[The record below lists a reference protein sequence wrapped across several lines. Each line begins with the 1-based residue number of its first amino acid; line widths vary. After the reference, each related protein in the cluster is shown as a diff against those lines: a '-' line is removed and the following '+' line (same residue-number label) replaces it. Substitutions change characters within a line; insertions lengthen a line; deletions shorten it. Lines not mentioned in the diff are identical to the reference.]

1 MIQPSLW
8 RVLEP
13 KWRTALQRLREER
26 SRGGS
31 GKLVLLLGVGTLFWL
46 AVYWVLYAIL
56 RYFRSVEEL
65 GPLLAGKLLGLVL
78 LSFIAILVLSNV
90 ITALSSFFLAK
101 DLDLLVSAPVDWLRI
116 YLAKLGE
123 TLLHSSWMVA
133 LMAVPILTAYGVIY
147 RGGLVFVPYATLTL
161 VPLLV
166 LPAVAG
172 SALTLVLVNIF
183 PARRTR
189 DLLSIIALGAAGGLI
204 LLLRVIRP
212 ERLASPEGFRNLLDF
227 IAVLRTPTSPFLP
240 SEWATRAIMT
250 FLRGEV
256 DPLPLLLLWTTAA
269 AFVTVGAVLHRQL
282 FAPGFTKAQEGAERF
297 VRGAW
302 WRWTVGRLL
311 GFLPVAKRE
320 FVIKDVKLFFRDT
333 TQWSQLI
340 LLAVLVVV
348 YLFNIKALPLH
359 RGEEVGFFYV
369 TLVSFLNL
377 GLAGFVLAA
386 IAARFIFPAVSLEG
400 RHMWLLRSSP
410 LDLKALLWSK
420 YWVGTFPLLVLAL
433 LLTGLTNVLL
443 QVRPFMMIVGL
454 VTIGGLTFA
463 IAALA
468 LGFGAV
474 YPQFETENAA
484 QIPTSFG
491 GLVYMMATIAL
502 LGAVLRALWTA
513 VYAYVRAVYEGQ
525 PVVVDAWMIAWFGV
539 AALLCAAATLFP
551 LWVGL
556 RRIERFEF

>member
-1 MIQPSLW
+1 MKQPSLW

-31 GKLVLLLGVGTLFWL
+31 GKLLILILVGLAFWVGVF
-46 AVYWVLYAIL
+46 AIL
-56 RYFRSVEEL
+56 YRILKYFRGVEDL
-65 GPLLAGKLLGLVL
+65 GPLLAGKILGIVL
-78 LSFIAILVLSNV
+78 LAFVGILVLSNV

-133 LMAVPILTAYGVIY
+133 LMAVPILAAYGVSY
-147 RGGLVFVPYATLTL
+147 RGGLLFIPYAVLTVL
-161 VPLLV
+161 PLLV

-189 DLLSIIALGAAGGLI
+189 DLLSIVALGAAGGLI
-204 LLLRVIRP
+204 LLFRLIRP

-227 IAVLRTPTSPFLP
+227 IAVLRTPTSPYLP
-240 SEWATRAIMT
+240 SEWVNQAIMG
-250 FLRGEV
+250 FLRGNL
-256 DPLPLLLLWTTAA
+256 DPMPLALLWSTAA
-269 AFVTVGAVLHRQL
+269 AFVTLGALLHRQL
-282 FAPGFTKAQEGAERF
+282 FAPGFTKAQEAAERF
-297 VRGAW
+297 VRGSV
-302 WRWTVGRLL
+302 WRATVGTAL

-320 FVIKDVKLFFRDT
+320 FVIKDIKLFFRDT

-340 LLAVLVVV
+340 LLAVLVLV
-348 YLFNIKALPLH
+348 YLFNIKTLPLH
-359 RGEEVGFFYV
+359 RGEAVGFFYV

-410 LDLKALLWSK
+410 LDLRALLWSK
-420 YWVGTFPLLVLAL
+420 YWVGTIPLLVLAL

-443 QVRPFMMIVGL
+443 QVRPFMMVMEL
-454 VTIGGLTFA
+454 VTICGLTFA

-468 LGFGAV
+468 LGFGAL

-491 GLVYMMATIAL
+491 GLVFMMATIVL
-502 LGAVLRALWTA
+502 LGIVIFVLWQA
-513 VYAYVRAVYEGQ
+513 VYQYVRSVFLGQ
-525 PVVVDAWMIAWFGV
+525 PVVVDAWMIVWFAV
-539 AALLCAAATLFP
+539 AAALCAAATAVP